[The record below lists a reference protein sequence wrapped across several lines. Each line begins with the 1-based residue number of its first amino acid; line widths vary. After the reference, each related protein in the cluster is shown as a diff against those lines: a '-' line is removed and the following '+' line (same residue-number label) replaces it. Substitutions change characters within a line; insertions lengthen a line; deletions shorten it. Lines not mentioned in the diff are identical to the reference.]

1 MCPDV
6 APRPRPRAVLGG
18 PDHRVWAKTW
28 PSLSALSDRER
39 RRRDADRATARNR
52 RRAGGQG
59 RRPEGAALLGPVRR
73 QRVARRRR
81 PLGTPSMPPCDRPWW
96 RGSRKPGR
104 YECPPHR
111 LRKAWLA
118 ESAERRSWRSCT
130 RDPASVSPCP
140 MSSAAMA
147 TRRTVVGARTSST
160 AARSATA
167 AEATATAVKV
177 LAVVERRGV
186 FGPLSGPWWGAGAD
200 VLTGRLAPRFVVA
213 APPVDL
219 CVAPRCSR
227 RTGGLG

>member
-6 APRPRPRAVLGG
+6 APRPRPSAVLRG
-18 PDHRVWAKTW
+18 PDHKVWAKKW

-59 RRPEGAALLGPVRR
+59 RRPEGAALLGPARR
-73 QRVARRRR
+73 QQVARRRR
-81 PLGTPSMPPCDRPWW
+81 PLGTPSMPPCDQPWW

-160 AARSATA
+160 AARSTTA
-167 AEATATAVKV
+167 AEATATAVRSSQSWRDAASSGSFRDRSGGRAGGRRSAHGPPRS
-177 LAVVERRGV
+177 LARRG
-186 FGPLSGPWWGAGAD
+186 GSA
-200 VLTGRLAPRFVVA
+200 
-213 APPVDL
+213 
-219 CVAPRCSR
+219 R
-227 RTGGLG
+227 RSLRRSTM